1 MNEISEDG
9 IITEHERK
17 HLLAALHRRLVW
29 VGEEIPYHIDL
40 NGKMCNLH
48 TVVWELL
55 NKEKLDNEDRKLIDN
70 CILYINKKAKEDE
83 LELATGQITQ
93 EEAKKL
99 FDETA
104 GLLRTFM
111 DLRDIEEGV
120 SKEKEKEF
128 LETFTRERVA
138 EARRWMDFLKETGEI
153 K

>member
-1 MNEISEDG
+1 MSETSEDRT
-9 IITEHERK
+9 ITEHERK
-17 HLLAALHRRLVW
+17 HLLAALHRRLIW
-29 VGEEIPYHIDL
+29 VGREIPYNIEL
-40 NGKMCNLH
+40 NGKKYNPH

-55 NKEKLDNEDRKLIDN
+55 NKKKLDNKDREFIDR
-70 CILYINKKAKEDE
+70 CILHISEKAKEDE
-83 LELATGQITQ
+83 LELATGQLTE

-104 GLLRTFM
+104 GLLRTLM

-128 LETFTRERVA
+128 FETFNRERVA
-138 EARRWMDFLKETGEI
+138 EARRWISFLKETGEI

>member
-1 MNEISEDG
+1 
-9 IITEHERK
+9 
-17 HLLAALHRRLVW
+17 
-29 VGEEIPYHIDL
+29 
-40 NGKMCNLH
+40 MCNLH

-55 NKEKLDNEDRKLIDN
+55 NKEKLDNEDRKFIDK
-70 CILYINKKAKEDE
+70 CILYIKEKAKEDE

-104 GLLRTFM
+104 GLLRTVM

-120 SKEKEKEF
+120 AREKEKEF
-128 LETFTRERVA
+128 LEIFTRERVA
-138 EARRWMDFLKETGEI
+138 EARRWMNFLKETGEI